1 MKNVELLSFATPDEL
16 ARAAAGAWL
25 DEIESARRA
34 GQSHSVALSGGR
46 IAQKFFAATATLAV
60 ARKTSFASVQ
70 FFWAD
75 ERCVPPS
82 DPESNFRLAE
92 ECLFTPLHITSGN
105 IHRLRGEDA
114 PQVALK
120 IAEAELF
127 GAVRKDLEQQP
138 ILDLIVLGMGED
150 GHVASLFPHAIAKN
164 MDISVPFLVVEDS
177 PKPPPLRLS
186 LSYKAIFGAK
196 SVWVLVSG
204 TGKAPAL
211 RASLSGK
218 APTPLAQIINARQVR
233 IFSDLNEF

>member
-16 ARAAAGAWL
+16 ARAAASAWL

-34 GQSHSVALSGGR
+34 GQSHIVALSGGR
-46 IAQKFFAATATLAV
+46 IAQKFFNATVTQAV
-60 ARKTSFASVQ
+60 ARKTSFAGVQ

-92 ECLFTPLHITSGN
+92 ECLLTPLHIASGN

-164 MDISVPFLVVEDS
+164 MDISAPFLVIEDS
-177 PKPPPLRLS
+177 PKPPPVRLS

-196 SVWVLVSG
+196 NVWVLVSG
-204 TGKAPAL
+204 SGKAPAL